1 MEHKFGETGFT
12 VVQWM
17 PVIRTLLGIAYNVL
31 ISGMS
36 DTMDIAYKYTLGC
49 RKYVRITYIHYVCEY
64 ENHFQTMVLI
74 SMFL

>member
-1 MEHKFGETGFT
+1 
-12 VVQWM
+12 M

-31 ISGMS
+31 YFRVMS

-74 SMFL
+74 QYVFISDIHCKNMFL